1 MSLWPEA
8 HGCCFR
14 FGYGA
19 HQIPCCLQVNKGL
32 TKDKCHAQLRG
43 SDTLGGAMGWSSSCP
58 RSALEAHELLK
69 ASPLRDELHADN
81 ETQDDEHDILCH
93 HLPEGVRTLQ
103 NDLRGPF
110 KSGSVLEVSCALGF
124 RPLNESE
131 GTWTVK
137 CVGWNAWSA
146 TGHFGGCDVV
156 SCSSLSDTWGT
167 WLGAVRF
174 NSTMRLECADGFN
187 VEGASELHCLA
198 SGLWSHLPGQCL
210 PNGGNPELWRSKL
223 RYSALLSFLGIVV
236 TITLVLWVCRPTL
249 AEQGSYPASRQSLAT
264 E

>member
-1 MSLWPEA
+1 MFWHVSLWPNVGRGLAALCMFKQNGPEA
-8 HGCCFR
+8 R
-14 FGYGA
+14 W
-19 HQIPCCLQVNKGL
+19 PK
-32 TKDKCHAQLRG
+32 
-43 SDTLGGAMGWSSSCP
+43 M
-58 RSALEAHELLK
+58 LEPTGNVQARHLLDVTRN
-69 ASPLRDELHADN
+69 AS
-81 ETQDDEHDILCH
+81 
-93 HLPEGVRTLQ
+93 VRTLQ